1 MWSNIKVSNTHPV
14 RNWDMRRDTEAN
26 GLFEKDRN
34 PLLYLTKK
42 KKSNKQSFMDS
53 KQGKYQ
59 GRTLKIKHKK

>member
-42 KKSNKQSFMDS
+42 KKSLINRASWTPS
-53 KQGKYQ
+53 KVNTKEG
-59 GRTLKIKHKK
+59 L